1 MDIRTSSTPPH
12 AEYFPPPAASIA
24 PARWA
29 ATVVDDLRQ
38 LVQYRAVIQNM
49 VVQEL
54 RIRYHRSVLGFLWT
68 LVNPIMMMVSLTLVF
83 SRVLMR
89 GSNPKE
95 YALYLFAGM
104 LPWTMFQVAVS
115 ESAFCI
121 IQNENLIR
129 KIYVPKL
136 IFPLTRLLIGLVTLV
151 LSMAAMFLM
160 LVPLG
165 AQFSWAMLLLPV
177 AMLLFAMFAFGLGLI
192 VAVGNTFFRDCSHLV
207 GVFLQAW
214 YFATPVIYKIDMI
227 DPSVRW
233 RFWLNPA
240 YPFIRI
246 FQVILHDKD
255 HHWPDLATFG
265 LAFGIA
271 TAVLGVG
278 YAVFKSNEDKL
289 IFRL

>member
-1 MDIRTSSTPPH
+1 M
-12 AEYFPPPAASIA
+12 
-24 PARWA
+24 
-29 ATVVDDLRQ
+29 ATVAEDVRQ
-38 LVQYRAVIQNM
+38 LYKFRAVIFNM
-49 VVQEL
+49 VGQEL
-54 RIRYHRSVLGFLWT
+54 RIRYHRSVLGFLWS
-68 LVNPIMMMVSLTLVF
+68 LVNPIMMMASLTLVF

-89 GSNPKE
+89 DSDPKD

-104 LPWTMFQVAVS
+104 LPWSMFQVAVS

-136 IFPLTRLLIGLVTLV
+136 IFPLTRLLISLVTLV

-177 AMLLFAMFAFGLGLI
+177 VMLLFAMFAFGLGLI

-214 YFATPVIYKIDMI
+214 YFATPVIYKLTLI
-227 DPSVRW
+227 PESVRW
-233 RFWLNPA
+233 KFWLNPA
-240 YPFIRI
+240 YPFIRM
-246 FQVILHDKD
+246 FQVIIHDKNQ
-255 HHWPDLATFG
+255 HWPDLATFG
-265 LAFGIA
+265 LACGLAIS
-271 TAVLGVG
+271 VLAVG
-278 YAVFKSNEDKL
+278 YAVFKPYEDKL